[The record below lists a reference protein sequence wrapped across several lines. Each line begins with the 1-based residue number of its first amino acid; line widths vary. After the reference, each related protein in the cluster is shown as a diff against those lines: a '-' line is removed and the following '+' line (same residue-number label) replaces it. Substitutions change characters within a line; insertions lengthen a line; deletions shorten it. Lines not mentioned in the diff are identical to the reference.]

1 MREGDGQ
8 VTGNID
14 RRPHPDALTLA
25 LIAWTISPRTTTGTL
40 EIKLASWYG
49 RITADPVRWIESPEG

>member
-1 MREGDGQ
+1 M
-8 VTGNID
+8 TGNID